1 MKLFV
6 ILFLQSFFIYLTI
19 GTPVTGDSSC
29 DVYGT
34 LIYEDFGC
42 TPEHDN
48 ASKCPSRFSCKGLEP
63 SKDQCY
69 FRGRAYQNREEV
81 NTSLLLPSCES
92 SCFCQTNENRARF
105 TCAIT
110 ECAEELGRPFKKGC
124 YGKYTLDSCCSV
136 GEVCPPFDD
145 DAKCVVDGEEYKEG
159 QEFFPKNTCL
169 QCVCQKGFNGKFEAP
184 FCRRRWCGVQLRS
197 SGVHS
202 QNSCAPFYSLDSNT
216 QQDQVLCCPNGW
228 LCPDGSEVIT
238 GEEKSE
244 HSCKF
249 GDKIVKVGQSFERN
263 NFTDSYGRHAEKVK
277 CECVIPP
284 LVKCTG
290 ALVTDTTR

>member
-136 GEVCPPFDD
+136 GEVCQDGVVYNFDLVESTVKIL
-145 DAKCVVDGEEYKEG
+145 APHSTVWIRIHNRIRFCVVPMAG
-159 QEFFPKNTCL
+159 FVLMVPKL
-169 QCVCQKGFNGKFEAP
+169 
-184 FCRRRWCGVQLRS
+184 LR
-197 SGVHS
+197 VKRS
-202 QNSCAPFYSLDSNT
+202 QN
-216 QQDQVLCCPNGW
+216 
-228 LCPDGSEVIT
+228 
-238 GEEKSE
+238 
-244 HSCKF
+244 
-249 GDKIVKVGQSFERN
+249 
-263 NFTDSYGRHAEKVK
+263 
-277 CECVIPP
+277 
-284 LVKCTG
+284 
-290 ALVTDTTR
+290 TRVNLEIK